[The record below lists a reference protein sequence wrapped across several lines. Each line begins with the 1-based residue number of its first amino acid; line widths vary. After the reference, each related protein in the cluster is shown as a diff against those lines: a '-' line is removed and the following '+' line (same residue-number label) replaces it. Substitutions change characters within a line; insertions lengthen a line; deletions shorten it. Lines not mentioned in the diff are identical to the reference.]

1 MPEEPGQPQPIIFDF
16 RTRRVYQ
23 ESNNDSGMMRDLK
36 RALGEVRAIQKKIV
50 MTVGGTPPPNA
61 EK

>member
-23 ESNNDSGMMRDLK
+23 ESEADQGMMSELK
-36 RALGEVRAIQKKIV
+36 RALAEVRAIQKRIV
-50 MTVGGTPPPNA
+50 MTVGGTPPPKT